1 MIKIYLDNG
10 SSCFS
15 DKESFEDFFKVEGPF
30 LKYGFYEIYK
40 NTMINV
46 YHITKVVNETL
57 F

>member
-46 YHITKVVNETL
+46 YHIAKVAKSW
-57 F
+57 